1 MSELIIQPVTVDAI
15 KPHPNADKLE
25 IAVVG
30 GWEIVTGK
38 DNYSV
43 GDTVVHIQPESM
55 VPREWSDIWGV
66 TQYLSW
72 KKEAAEG
79 RVRAARLRGVTSFGF
94 LVPNE
99 SEASLG
105 TDLADH
111 YGISKYDPPQNLGA
125 GQMRSEHPL
134 FHRYTNIENLRNF
147 RDKLDYTQE
156 LIVTE
161 KLHGTNSR
169 VGWVRTKQP
178 ASALDAEPSF
188 STFDFVIGTHRTQ
201 RDPDDCGM
209 YGTPVELYRD
219 ELEKLREWVSQTFV
233 DLENED
239 VDPGHLNSLIVFG
252 EIFGA
257 GVQDLHY
264 GAKQEKGYRV
274 FDIAINGT
282 YLDWETTQYLCG
294 QVGLPTVPVLDYGIF
309 SFEQLVE
316 FAQGNTTMDD
326 EHVREGIVVR
336 PRFHELSW
344 GRGTLDPNQRRMIFK
359 LISDGY
365 LLRKGGSEM
374 H

>member
-1 MSELIIQPVTVDAI
+1 MSELIIQPTTIEAI
-15 KPHPNADKLE
+15 KPHPNADRLE

-55 VPREWSDIWGV
+55 VPRAWADTWSV

-72 KKEAAEG
+72 KKEVDVG
-79 RVRAARLRGVTSFGF
+79 RVRCARLRGITSFGF

-99 SEASLG
+99 SGAALG
-105 TDLADH
+105 TDLSEH
-111 YGISKYDPPQNLGA
+111 YGIVKYDPPQHLGA
-125 GQMRSEHPL
+125 GKVSNEHPL
-134 FHRYTNIENLRNF
+134 FHRYTNIENLRNH
-147 RDKLDYTQE
+147 KNSLDYDQE

-169 VGWVRTKQP
+169 IGWVRL
-178 ASALDAEPSF
+178 SDDEEF
-188 STFDFVIGTHRTQ
+188 ECVIGTHKTQ
-201 RDPDDCGM
+201 RDSEDCGM
-209 YGTPVELYRD
+209 YGLPLQLHAD
-219 ELEKLREWVSQTFV
+219 AFEKLFEGIADVKLMGDQTK
-233 DLENED
+233 
-239 VDPGHLNSLIVFG
+239 SIIVFG
-252 EIFGA
+252 EIYGA

-274 FDIAINGT
+274 FDISVDG
-282 YLDWETTQYLCG
+282 QYMPWDILQAMCRKA
-294 QVGLPTVPVLDYGIF
+294 GLPTVPVLDYGIF
-309 SFEQLVE
+309 NFEQLVE

-336 PRFHELSW
+336 PRSKELTWNNS
-344 GRGTLDPNQRRMIFK
+344 RMVFK

-365 LLRKGGSEM
+365 MLRKGGSEM